1 MKALV
6 SFLVALTVLLAG
18 IEARAQSDMIIKQRA
33 KDLANQNNA
42 QQGVPPPGTPP
53 PPAAPAAPPPSPAE
67 QEMQQHLDKFQAALA
82 DIKSGA
88 EVSADQ
94 KQTLQNDLTTL
105 VRGSVRPSEASLSK
119 LTDSLITALSAPNVT
134 MHERGQLAQGINAV
148 VNSSMIGPDQAR
160 SFVVVSETS
169 LRSSGVDD
177 ASVQAVSDNLTAIIN
192 EVLKRKPKLYQ

>member
-53 PPAAPAAPPPSPAE
+53 PPAARAAPPPSPAE
-67 QEMQQHLDKFQAALA
+67 QEMQQHLDKFQADLA
-82 DIKSGA
+82 GIKSGV

-94 KQTLQNDLTTL
+94 KQILQNDLTTL
-105 VRGSVRPSEASLSK
+105 VRGSVRPSEASLEK
-119 LTDSLITALSAPNVT
+119 LTDSLIAALSAPNVI
-134 MHERGQLAQGINAV
+134 MHERGQLVQGVNAV